1 MQLQAQGSRIT
12 TLIFTF
18 LSFLA
23 IGHPS
28 HPRLMTN
35 FLDSCNI
42 ELSNHSLNNVYAVY
56 VKSKKGCT
64 LKFVTTQIV
73 CGGCLG
79 TPNTRQKSSAFI
91 QPVLTL
97 KNLSPVFS
105 NIKKRCD
112 WKKLRKRIKNWRSTN
127 LKNGALCK
135 TLKESPYSAS
145 PSRAELNSK
154 QNTPNTCDK
163 TMAKRY
169 MTNITETKEQW
180 NKNIF
185 SRRGIF
191 LCKKVL
197 GLNAKNRQFLSSSA
211 STVRSVRKV
220 LLHISFL
227 STWLRKVVQSPVNK
241 SSQVSGHD
249 LRSAFFNDDRTLI
262 HLLWHK
268 LYTHCQ
274 AHTGRAY
281 GNRPFSIRF
290 CSVIPALTRVPI
302 NLPALFAPLSSAEK
316 RKKTEENCR

>member
-1 MQLQAQGSRIT
+1 MRGTGLLMQLQAQGSRIT

-112 WKKLRKRIKNWRSTN
+112 
-127 LKNGALCK
+127 
-135 TLKESPYSAS
+135 
-145 PSRAELNSK
+145 
-154 QNTPNTCDK
+154 
-163 TMAKRY
+163 
-169 MTNITETKEQW
+169 
-180 NKNIF
+180 
-185 SRRGIF
+185 
-191 LCKKVL
+191 
-197 GLNAKNRQFLSSSA
+197 
-211 STVRSVRKV
+211 
-220 LLHISFL
+220 
-227 STWLRKVVQSPVNK
+227 
-241 SSQVSGHD
+241 
-249 LRSAFFNDDRTLI
+249 
-262 HLLWHK
+262 
-268 LYTHCQ
+268 
-274 AHTGRAY
+274 
-281 GNRPFSIRF
+281 
-290 CSVIPALTRVPI
+290 
-302 NLPALFAPLSSAEK
+302 
-316 RKKTEENCR
+316 